1 MHAPITDNN
10 WRAQHFFET
19 ISFFLLGLLLLSHRW
34 NTRDLWL
41 SSVFLLHI
49 LSIAPFAWF
58 YILFLACFST
68 NFQWF
73 VFAARPAKLVKNGE
87 TRAPCPT
94 TVLYPASGGNIHSF
108 KAITPCAIFDI
119 LSPPY
124 AAEDGRHCT
133 YFRRSPRDLPGRD
146 KLSLGYLN
154 KNGLSFSFLN
164 CFFGPMMELLHHS
177 N

>member
-10 WRAQHFFET
+10 WRVQHFFET
-19 ISFFLLGLLLLSHRW
+19 YSFWLVWFSYCTYCLLLPLLGF
-34 NTRDLWL
+34 T
-41 SSVFLLHI
+41 
-49 LSIAPFAWF
+49 
-58 YILFLACFST
+58 LFLACFSM

-73 VFAARPAKLVKNGE
+73 VFAARPAKLVKSGE

-124 AAEDGRHCT
+124 GAEDGRHCT

-154 KNGLSFSFLN
+154 KNGLSFSFVN
-164 CFFGPMMELLHHS
+164 CFFGPMLELLHHS